1 MKFCF
6 DTFLFDV
13 DGTVFLSE
21 KSHFLSFKEVLEK
34 YDISISEEFFFY
46 EALGMNSF
54 QIFKKLTSFSDDKI
68 FSLIEE
74 RNKIFLEKYCGK
86 IDVVDGFLDFL
97 NFLEKNNFKIAF
109 VTNGTNVTSKCML
122 RKFNINHLLL
132 SSDEIKNPKPDPEG
146 YLKALK
152 LLNSDSFKS
161 DNSCGCVV
169 FEDTVN
175 GIKAGLDAGCKVVG
189 VKSFRN
195 SEKELLSFGA
205 NIVISSFNDFKLL
218 EFLGLDKKLN
228 FKK

>member
-1 MKFCF
+1 MVF

-34 YDISISEEFFFY
+34 YDVDITEEFFFY

-74 RNKIFLEKYCGK
+74 RSKVFIEKYCED
-86 IDVVDGFLDFL
+86 IELVSGFESFL
-97 NFLEKNNFKIAF
+97 KLLLYKNKKVAF
-109 VTNGTNVTSKCML
+109 VTNGTRKTTLCMFK
-122 RKFNINHLLL
+122 KFGFDKYDFLLL
-132 SSDEIKNPKPDPEG
+132 SSDEIKNPKPNPEG

-152 LLNSDSFKS
+152 LLNS
-161 DNSCGCVV
+161 NSNNAVV
-169 FEDTVN
+169 FEDTIN
-175 GIKAGLDAGCKVVG
+175 GIKAGLNSNCKVVG

-195 SEKELLSFGA
+195 SEIELLNAGA
-205 NIVISSFNDFKLL
+205 SIVIESYNDKKLL
-218 EFLGLDKKLN
+218 EFLNLE
-228 FKK
+228 